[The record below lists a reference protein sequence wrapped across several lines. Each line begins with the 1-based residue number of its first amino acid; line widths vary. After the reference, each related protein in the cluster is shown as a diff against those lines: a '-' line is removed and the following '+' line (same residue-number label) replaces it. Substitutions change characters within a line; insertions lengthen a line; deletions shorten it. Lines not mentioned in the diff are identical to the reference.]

1 MGRRGVMMLWRLIPS
16 KAALWAALS
25 AAAAL
30 LLAWLRIDARRDA
43 RRDAEIKDYKYAEDI
58 ENRVSDSR
66 ADPDRLR
73 PFEGAGYR
81 D

>member
-1 MGRRGVMMLWRLIPS
+1 MLRLIPS
-16 KAALWAALS
+16 KATMWAALS
-25 AAAAL
+25 ACAAL
-30 LLAWLRIDARRDA
+30 FSAWLRFDARRDQ
-43 RRDAEIKDYKYAEDI
+43 RRDAQHKDYKHAEDI
-58 ENRVSDSR
+58 EDRVSDNR

>member
-1 MGRRGVMMLWRLIPS
+1 MMLWRLIPS
-16 KAALWAALS
+16 KAALWAVL
-25 AAAAL
+25 AAL
-30 LLAWLRIDARRDA
+30 GAAFMAWLRMDARRDQ
-43 RRDAEIKDYKYAEDI
+43 RRNAQLKDYEHADDI

-73 PFEGAGYR
+73 PFEGASYR

>member
-1 MGRRGVMMLWRLIPS
+1 MLHLIPS
-16 KAALWAALS
+16 RAKIWAALS
-25 AAAAL
+25 TVVVLFA
-30 LLAWLRIDARRDA
+30 AWLRFDARRDQ
-43 RRDAEIKDYKYAEDI
+43 RRDAENKDYKHAEDI
-58 ENRVSDSR
+58 EDRVSDNR

>member
-1 MGRRGVMMLWRLIPS
+1 MQ
-16 KAALWAALS
+16 KTF
-25 AAAAL
+25 
-30 LLAWLRIDARRDA
+30 
-43 RRDAEIKDYKYAEDI
+43 ED
-58 ENRVSDSR
+58 RVSADR

>member
-1 MGRRGVMMLWRLIPS
+1 MWPFLTPLVRTGPS
-16 KAALWAALS
+16 RANIWAALP
-25 AAAAL
+25 AVAVLFA
-30 LLAWLRIDARRDA
+30 AWLRFDARRDQ
-43 RRDAEIKDYKYAEDI
+43 RRDAENKDYKHAEDI
-58 ENRVSDSR
+58 EDRVSDNR

>member
-1 MGRRGVMMLWRLIPS
+1 MLRFIPS

-30 LLAWLRIDARRDA
+30 LLAWLRLDARRDA
-43 RRDAEIKDYKYAEDI
+43 RRDAEIKDYEHAEDI
-58 ENRVSDSR
+58 GNRVSADR